1 MMIKGLLRMFIVD
14 RKRIVIER
22 SPEIM
27 ERKCMGEKI
36 KDIQRK
42 SSNYRRERDKYK

>member
-1 MMIKGLLRMFIVD
+1 MFTID
-14 RKRIVIER
+14 RKTIVIER
-22 SPEIM
+22 SPEVM

-42 SSNYRRERDKYK
+42 SSSHRRENVKYK